1 MAIKKKKTVS
11 STKNNKFFKVYNHKR
26 NLFENKIYRFQQPIS
41 KNDLQPGMIIT
52 FSYKGIEVHD
62 PHPLV
67 LVLNKKWLGKLHG
80 INLNYCN
87 YSQINA
93 IAKVVNRKVY
103 KIQEKLG
110 LRYRIVNPYGF
121 YHTGIKPVIRG
132 FGRSVYR
139 TYFVS
144 GISQVKLLDFKFQ
157 KEQGQQLLVFTD
169 KKGQTQVQLNK
180 VKPKILKI
188 NLNKK
193 PQEIQHT
200 VNLTKKEKKKNVKV
214 IPNNQLLSAQN
225 PTKVKQ
231 VKKVSNVSSPV
242 VSKVKEK

>member
-1 MAIKKKKTVS
+1 M
-11 STKNNKFFKVYNHKR
+11 
-26 NLFENKIYRFQQPIS
+26 
-41 KNDLQPGMIIT
+41 
-52 FSYKGIEVHD
+52 
-62 PHPLV
+62 
-67 LVLNKKWLGKLHG
+67 
-80 INLNYCN
+80 
-87 YSQINA
+87 
-93 IAKVVNRKVY
+93 
-103 KIQEKLG
+103 
-110 LRYRIVNPYGF
+110 
-121 YHTGIKPVIRG
+121 
-132 FGRSVYR
+132 
-139 TYFVS
+139 
-144 GISQVKLLDFKFQ
+144 
-157 KEQGQQLLVFTD
+157 LVFTD